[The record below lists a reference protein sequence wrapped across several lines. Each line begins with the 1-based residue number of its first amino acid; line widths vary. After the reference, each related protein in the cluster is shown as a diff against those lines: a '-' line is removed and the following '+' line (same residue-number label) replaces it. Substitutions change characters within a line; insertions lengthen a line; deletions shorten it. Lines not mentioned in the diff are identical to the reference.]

1 MWLNVVKKIISIAIE
16 EKKRNQK
23 NVNLVISFGVE

>member
-1 MWLNVVKKIISIAIE
+1 MWLNVVKKFISIAIE